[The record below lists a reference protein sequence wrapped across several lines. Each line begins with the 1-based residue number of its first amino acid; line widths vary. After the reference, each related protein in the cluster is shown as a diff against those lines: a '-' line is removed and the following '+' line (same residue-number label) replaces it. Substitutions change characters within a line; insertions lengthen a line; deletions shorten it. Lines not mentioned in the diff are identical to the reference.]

1 MGSLLPLSI
10 TTNCTMK
17 SLLILATLL
26 AVGHS
31 EETKAAVVAPH
42 LYGYPGYYGGVAAP
56 FVYPNVAPVQYAPQT
71 YAYAPQTAYPYTYA
85 PYAQAYA
92 PVAAPVAAPAPVV
105 AAAPAF
111 VPPVSSQFHAGD
123 EFGNSQYGYSNLNS
137 AKHEIGNAFGQK
149 SGSYQYVDPAGKL
162 QTVTYVADEL
172 GFRVTDSRLP
182 VAPVH
187 DAELPVAPVHEY
199 TLPVA
204 PVHDAELPVAPVHE
218 YTLPV
223 APVYD
228 GVAPKSVE
236 VTPEVAAATAE
247 HLAAVAEVASR
258 EKRESDPMVSGYG
271 YNSPWLLNKAYQRP
285 MFNGVYAYN
294 MMAHAGYY
302 NPRFSYGFYY

>member
-1 MGSLLPLSI
+1 MGRLLPLSI

-31 EETKAAVVAPH
+31 EETKAPVVAPYH
-42 LYGYPGYYGGVAAP
+42 YGIPGYYGGVAAP
-56 FVYPNVAPVQYAPQT
+56 FVYPNAAPVNYAPQT
-71 YAYAPQTAYPYTYA
+71 YTYAPQTAYPYTYA
-85 PYAQAYA
+85 PYARAY
-92 PVAAPVAAPAPVV
+92 APVAAPAPVV
-105 AAAPAF
+105 AAAPAII
-111 VPPVSSQFHAGD
+111 PPVSSQFHAGD

-172 GFRVTDSRLP
+172 GFRVVDSRLP

-187 DAELPVAPVHEY
+187 NAELPVAPVHVYE
-199 TLPVA
+199 
-204 PVHDAELPVAPVHE
+204 
-218 YTLPV
+218 LPV

-228 GVAPKSVE
+228 GVAPASVE

-285 MFNGVYAYN
+285 MYNGVYAYN